1 MGKKKESIDHLGQK
15 FPSQKEMA
23 EYWRV
28 NSKTLSARIKKW
40 GLEKA
45 LTKPVDNI
53 YNTRTENS
61 KEERKEILEKK
72 YVGKIFNNIE
82 VLEIG
87 EPDKSHHRKAK
98 FRCFCGK
105 EFVDSLYK
113 VTGGERTSCGCLKL
127 KNLEKCIKVN
137 KSFCIDNTNVLS
149 LNKKLNK
156 NNTSGV
162 KGVYKK
168 KNGKYVAFIG
178 FKMNKYHLGTY
189 DTLEDA
195 ALARAEAEKEIYGNF
210 LEWYAK
216 EFPEQWEKIEKRR
229 EKDE

>member
-23 EYWRV
+23 EHWGV

-45 LTKPVDNI
+45 LTEPTNKI
-53 YNTRTENS
+53 FNTKTVNNE
-61 KEERKEILEKK
+61 EERKEILEKK
-72 YVGKIFNNIE
+72 YVGKVINGIK
-82 VLEIG
+82 VLEIKNI
-87 EPDKSHHRKAK
+87 EKHKRIAK

-105 EFVDSLYK
+105 EFDEYLYK
-113 VTGGERTSCGCLKL
+113 IIKGEKVSCGCARD

-195 ALARAEAEKEIYGNF
+195 KNARQEAEKELYGNF
-210 LEWYAK
+210 LEWYAQTY
-216 EFPEQWEKIEKRR
+216 PERWNKIKN
-229 EKDE
+229 K